1 MKLQTQTSEL
11 VLSTRPYVDL
21 ESSLLN
27 TICQSLHGLIRE
39 KMVGL
44 DPITEEIIRSAWKA
58 EILAIG
64 HELIQRN

>member
-11 VLSTRPYVDL
+11 VMSTRPYVDL

-27 TICQSLHGLIRE
+27 TIRRSLQGLTRE
-39 KMVGL
+39 KMVGIN
-44 DPITEEIIRSAWKA
+44 PITEEIIRSAWKA

-64 HELIQRN
+64 NELIQRN